1 MRARLV
7 EPEILD
13 SLPHDHPDA
22 LLSRADIRFLN
33 TIMGSFRWIRK
44 ELGRNARAGEK
55 AVELGAG
62 DGALVRYLAPAHPD
76 LASRWTGLDL
86 APPPLH
92 SLPSGTGWL
101 QGDFLAEG
109 PAANAL
115 READIVVANLILHH
129 FQDDQLAILGRRLHR
144 ARLLIVSEPARH
156 SIHLWK
162 GRLLNAV
169 LGFNH
174 VTMFDMARSIQA
186 GFRVGELPKLL
197 HLDQTI
203 WTVRESTSQLGAY
216 RLVAERV
223 LSA

>member
-1 MRARLV
+1 M
-7 EPEILD
+7 
-13 SLPHDHPDA
+13 
-22 LLSRADIRFLN
+22 
-33 TIMGSFRWIRK
+33 
-44 ELGRNARAGEK
+44 
-55 AVELGAG
+55 
-62 DGALVRYLAPAHPD
+62 
-76 LASRWTGLDL
+76 
-86 APPPLH
+86 
-92 SLPSGTGWL
+92 
-101 QGDFLAEG
+101 AEG